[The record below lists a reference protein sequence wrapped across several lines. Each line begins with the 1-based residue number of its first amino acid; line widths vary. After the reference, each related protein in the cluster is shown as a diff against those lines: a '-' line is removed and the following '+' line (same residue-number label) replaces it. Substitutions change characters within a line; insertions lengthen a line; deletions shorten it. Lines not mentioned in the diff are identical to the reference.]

1 MAKEKKRFEYKLSL
15 GKHPISGEV
24 IRRSFYSTKSLR
36 DAKKK
41 AEAFQ
46 RDYEMEMM
54 VEGSS
59 VIRNEKFSTWARS
72 CLVTYKKPYVKANT
86 YAGTYLAPVE
96 THLIPYFGEMRI
108 GDIKPVHIQRYINEA
123 ATKYAPETI
132 KKDFNCLK
140 LIFDTAV
147 DNQLCVKSPMTRSIK
162 LPRYETVK
170 DKHAFTQAQ
179 YDVAYAAAQEYG
191 DLSLALMLETGL
203 SRSELP
209 GLRWEDIDEENR
221 CLRVTQGL
229 VVYHDV
235 EVDRQVM
242 CSDGL
247 KNKFRKR
254 TLPITD
260 DTLWLRLTQTPQT
273 VKMGGK
279 EIRTEYIIHS
289 PEGKPYNPNNWAN
302 RVFRPFMQR
311 LHREHPDI
319 PELSPHELRHTRAT
333 LWIAQGIDPYM
344 VARLL
349 GHSDLKML
357 TKIYDHTSTETLRKA
372 LLGARPAAEAK
383 KESRNGSPFRCF
395 LRCFLKNCH
404 IFVVQ
409 PFPVLENASKK
420 L

>member
-1 MAKEKKRFEYKLSL
+1 MAKEKKRFEYKLNL

-41 AEAFQ
+41 AEEFK
-46 RDYEMEMM
+46 RNYELELM
-54 VEGSS
+54 VEGTS

-86 YAGTYLAPVE
+86 YTGTYLAPLE
-96 THLIPYFGEMRI
+96 IHLIPYFGEMRI

-123 ATKYAPETI
+123 STKYAPETV

-147 DNQLCVKSPMTRSIK
+147 DNQLCAKSPMTRSIK

-179 YDVAYAAAQEYG
+179 YDTAYAAAQEYG
-191 DLSLALMLETGL
+191 GLSLMLMLETGL
-203 SRSELP
+203 SRSELL

-235 EVDRQVM
+235 DTDKQVM
-242 CSDGL
+242 CNDGL

-254 TLPITD
+254 AVPITD
-260 DTLWLRLTQTPQT
+260 DALWFRLTQAPRT
-273 VKMGGK
+273 VTVGNTNVP
-279 EIRTEYIIHS
+279 TEYIIHS
-289 PEGKPYNPNNWAN
+289 PEGRPYNPNNWAN

-311 LHREHPDI
+311 LHKEHPDI
-319 PELSPHELRHTRAT
+319 PMLSPHELRHTRAT

-357 TKIYDHTSTETLRKA
+357 TKIYDHTSTETLRKV
-372 LLGARPAAEAK
+372 LLETKPGTEA
-383 KESRNGSPFRCF
+383 
-395 LRCFLKNCH
+395 
-404 IFVVQ
+404 
-409 PFPVLENASKK
+409 
-420 L
+420 